1 WRPLFVTLEK
11 MAVDGGL
18 SRIIVFMFSF
28 IVGVPLGFW
37 GMAIITGIVS
47 AYIGKEELEKLNKL
61 LGI

>member
-1 WRPLFVTLEK
+1 
-11 MAVDGGL
+11 
-18 SRIIVFMFSF
+18 FMFSF